1 MARHIWKGLAT
12 LLGMAL
18 IAMPA
23 AASEWWFVNS
33 GPGRVVFIDAKSID
47 RKKDMVTYWTM
58 YVIRPGEPQVMMK
71 THMRAH
77 CTRRTLSFLEQF
89 KYDAQG
95 RAIGQSPTR
104 PSPMQRV
111 PPDSLGDAEM
121 NFACGD
127 DGDHVAND
135 QFRMEVDEVKFAEAL
150 IAAGDKAEQAH
161 DLHDALAG
169 KARPQPQ
176 PVADTDAPRAPE
188 HVPLLPDVPA
198 DPPEAM
204 PDADVPS
211 APSDEARQLTKE
223 CDAGNAPAC
232 RKLGRLYAEGD
243 GVGQD
248 ATRAAALY
256 DRGCKADDAH
266 SCTWLGIA
274 YVKGEGVARDD
285 QAASAAFA
293 RACEK
298 GGPADCTNIGLAYA
312 TGEGVPKDSH
322 RAAQYFKAACDHG
335 DAAGCSG
342 LGASYILGG
351 PDLRKPRR
359 ARGLFKKACAGG
371 DSNGCYNL
379 GVLYEQ
385 GIGMRKNPVRA
396 IPLYE
401 RACDDGVSGACGNL
415 GSMVQSG
422 TGVIKDA
429 ARAAALLEKACD
441 LKGAEGCFNAG
452 RAYQAGAGVE
462 RDTARAADFYR
473 RALEIEPDKADAR
486 RALTA
491 LESR

>member
-1 MARHIWKGLAT
+1 MPRHIGKGLAA
-12 LLGMAL
+12 LLGTAL
-18 IAMPA
+18 LAMPA
-23 AASEWWFVNS
+23 AASEWWFVNT
-33 GPGRVVFIDAKSID
+33 GPGQVVFIDAKSIE
-47 RKKDMVTYWTM
+47 RKKDNVTYWTM
-58 YVIRPGEPQVMMK
+58 YVIRPGKPEVMMK
-71 THMRAH
+71 THMRAN
-77 CTRRTLSFLEQF
+77 CTRRTLSFLGQF
-89 KYDAQG
+89 KFDAQG
-95 RAIGQSPTR
+95 RQIGQSPTR
-104 PSPMQRV
+104 PSPMQPV
-111 PPDSLGDAEM
+111 PPDSLGDAEI

-150 IAAGDKAEQAH
+150 LAAGNKAERAH

-169 KARPQPQ
+169 KARPLPA
-176 PVADTDAPRAPE
+176 ADTDAPRAPE
-188 HVPLLPDVPA
+188 VVPLVPDVQV
-198 DPPEAM
+198 DPPEPMAAVE
-204 PDADVPS
+204 PPS
-211 APSDEARQLTKE
+211 APSEEAQQLTKD
-223 CDAGNAPAC
+223 CAAGDAPTC

-248 ATRAAALY
+248 AARAATLY
-256 DRGCKADDAH
+256 DQGCKAGDAH

-274 YVKGEGVARDD
+274 YVKGEGVAKDD
-285 QAASAAFA
+285 WAASAAFA

-298 GGPADCTNIGLAYA
+298 GGPADCTNIALAYA
-312 TGEGVPKDSH
+312 TGEGVPKDS
-322 RAAQYFKAACDHG
+322 RLAAQYFKAACDHG

-351 PDLRKPRR
+351 PDLRKPGR
-359 ARGLFKKACAGG
+359 ARGLFKKGCAGG

-385 GIGMRKNPVRA
+385 GIGMRKDPVRA

-401 RACDDGVSGACGNL
+401 RACGDDVAGACGNL

-422 TGVIKDA
+422 TGVTKDA
-429 ARAAALLEKACD
+429 ARAAALFEKACD

-452 RAYQAGAGVE
+452 RAYQAGSGVE
-462 RDTARAADFYR
+462 RDTARAAQYYR